1 MHLDGL
7 TPSQGPQGPDR
18 PAGTRKA
25 EPKQGGKSFGA
36 ALEKAQAQQ
45 GQAKPADA
53 PAASNAEPSPEQS
66 FGSHIDAIRFKLQSG
81 YYDSPKV
88 NDALGDK
95 LSGYFDDVA

>member
-1 MHLDGL
+1 MRLDGL

-18 PAGTRKA
+18 PAGARKA
-25 EPKQGGKSFGA
+25 EPKAGGKSFA
-36 ALEKAQAQQ
+36 DALGKAQAQPKPAAPAEA
-45 GQAKPADA
+45 AKPSEQA
-53 PAASNAEPSPEQS
+53 PPQEPS
-66 FGSHIDAIRFKLQSG
+66 FGSHIDAIRFRLQSG